1 MATGSVD
8 PGDAELDTPSPVALE
23 LRVHGVHN
31 TPPASMLGITNDDL
45 AQVAGDTVT
54 GFYRSRSGN
63 LPYRVPKSGLAVEAY
78 SWGALTSG
86 ARGLFGWVQRA
97 LWLLLLPF
105 ALANMAYWARLGL
118 GKGRRESRLG
128 ASAVRVSSLLL
139 TVFLVIAAATV
150 FVDLVGW
157 QCYRGG
163 SAACPG
169 IPSWMD
175 WMGRRTPGQRL
186 AIGALGPVLV
196 VLVFVVLTNKSLA
209 RYEATTDPMR
219 SGLARSDRH
228 VGVDDD
234 GAPSDTRP
242 DDHVL
247 LHPDLWNG
255 VVRTRVL
262 RDTHLAASMAAI
274 VAFVGGHA
282 LHVWH
287 GATWWDVL
295 VGVLVAVAA
304 VVLALSLWMTC
315 STLPG
320 DVERQL
326 LGNENDRQVLWSRRG
341 TVLAVLAATVLVAL
355 LVLLVAAPTG
365 GFDELQDFFGR
376 NAWFVVLFL
385 ALTALHLCVFAGG
398 RLQGPLRVVVPVGV
412 AVLLV
417 AASVV
422 VYLPVWR
429 GGADAS
435 PDGGLVAVVVLVVLA
450 AFAVLAIWHY
460 SLARDS
466 RVAAEQERAGEGHA
480 TERDRTFA
488 RSAFAG
494 AGASVLLAAAS
505 WTALLFTTASV
516 IGAANFFNGSAP
528 VTTLETSLPKAEL
541 PAPLSKD
548 FRAPTRPDL
557 TVSGKVALSGAVY
570 GIDGSGRLVV
580 YSGTVKVTTAWRGD
594 PLSDS
599 KPLRAVQQ
607 GGSYQVEKVALP
619 SAQVAVENSCDWN
632 AVPARERLA
641 GHAGGYVCQD
651 GPDFHRSLDLA
662 VPSQTLSI
670 DAPTSTVQLALAR
683 PGYTPLVV
691 PQVMVW
697 APVAQTLWLALV
709 AIAVIWC
716 LWRFRRARTQVMDD
730 PDAYDGVP
738 DYDRPGAR
746 RTRATAAFAHR
757 AERILDVV
765 GFVTS
770 PVALALIVA
779 SSMGRAP
786 WQVIPHIRVLS
797 DISLYV
803 VVGAAA
809 LLILLGSRIR
819 TSDSARRAVGV
830 IWDLATFWPRAAH
843 PLSPPCYAE
852 RVVPEISVRV
862 LWALALPGRR
872 QVVLSGHSQGSL
884 IVTTVAARLPRIDRL
899 RLITYGSQVRAL
911 YGRFFPS
918 VFGPEVVGYVPTTGP
933 SLLDRGVPD
942 LKTPTDATQVPPPPA
957 QADSVRSRL
966 RTLDDWVN
974 LFRRTDP
981 LGWRVFSDVD
991 SVVDVPTLEVPR
1003 RPMGDPG
1010 PPIKGHSDY
1019 QHSPE
1024 YRAHVQ
1030 AWTEEVL
1037 VGYPTGTTDVRP
1049 LPAP

>member
-8 PGDAELDTPSPVALE
+8 PDDAQRVTPSPVSLE

-31 TPPASMLGITNDDL
+31 TPPASMLGITKADL
-45 AQVAGDTVT
+45 AQVAGDTLT
-54 GFYRSRSGN
+54 GFYRSRSGD
-63 LPYRVPKSGLAVEAY
+63 LPYRVPKPGLAVEAY

-105 ALANMAYWARLGL
+105 ALTNMAYWARLGV
-118 GKGRRESRLG
+118 GKGRRDSRLG

-139 TVFLVIAAATV
+139 TIFLVIAAATV
-150 FVDLVGW
+150 FIDLVGW

-163 SAACPG
+163 SPACPG

-175 WMGRRTPGQRL
+175 WMARRTPGQRL

-196 VLVFVVLTNKSLA
+196 VLVFVVLTNRSLA

-219 SGLARSDRH
+219 SGLSQPDRR
-228 VGVDDD
+228 GGLDDD
-234 GAPSDTRP
+234 GAASDTRP
-242 DDHVL
+242 DGHVL

-255 VVRTRVL
+255 EVRTRIL

-274 VAFVGGHA
+274 VAFLGGHV
-282 LHVWH
+282 LHTWH
-287 GATWWDVL
+287 GAGWLHAFVAVL
-295 VGVLVAVAA
+295 VVVAA
-304 VVLALSLWMTC
+304 VVLVLCVWMAC

-326 LGNENDRQVLWSRRG
+326 LGAENDAEKLWARRG
-341 TVLAVLAATVLVAL
+341 SVLATLAAVVLLAL
-355 LVLLVAAPTG
+355 LVLLVAAPVG

-398 RLQGPLRVVVPVGV
+398 RMQGPLRVVVPLGV
-412 AVLLV
+412 AGLLV
-417 AASVV
+417 AASLV

-450 AFAVLAIWHY
+450 AFAVLAGWHY

-466 RVAAEQERAGEGHA
+466 RVAVEQESAGEGHA
-480 TERDRTFA
+480 SERDRTFA

-494 AGASVLLAAAS
+494 AGSSVLLAAAT

-516 IGAANFFNGSAP
+516 IGAANFFNGNAP
-528 VTTLETSLPKAEL
+528 VTTLETSLPRSEL

-548 FRAPTRPDL
+548 FRAPSRPDL
-557 TVSGKVALSGAVY
+557 TVSGKVTLSGAVY

-619 SAQVAVENSCDWN
+619 SADVVVENSCDWN
-632 AVPARERLA
+632 AVPARERLTTR
-641 GHAGGYVCQD
+641 AGGYVCQD
-651 GPDFHRSLDLA
+651 GPDFRQESELT

-697 APVAQTLWLALV
+697 APVAQTLWLVVVTLALL
-709 AIAVIWC
+709 WC
-716 LWRFRRARTQVMDD
+716 LWRFRRARAQVMDD
-730 PDAYDGVP
+730 AAAYDAVP
-738 DYDRPGAR
+738 AFDRPGAR

-757 AERILDVV
+757 AERILDIV
-765 GFVTS
+765 GFVTA

-779 SSMGRAP
+779 SSLGKAP
-786 WQVIPHIRVLS
+786 WEVIPHIRVLS
-797 DISLYV
+797 DVSLYV

-843 PLSPPCYAE
+843 PLSPPCYSE

-884 IVTTVAARLPRIDRL
+884 IVTTVAARLPRLDRL

-918 VFGPEVVGYVPTTGP
+918 VFGPEVVGYVPTEGP
-933 SLLDRGVPD
+933 SLLDRGRPD
-942 LKTPTDATQVPPPPA
+942 LQTSTDPTVVPPPPA
-957 QADSVRSRL
+957 QADSVRARL
-966 RTLDDWVN
+966 GSLSDWVN

-981 LGWRVFSDVD
+981 LGWRVFSDLD

-1003 RPMGDPG
+1003 QPMGDPG
-1010 PPIKGHSDY
+1010 PPVKGHSDY

-1024 YRAHVQ
+1024 YRAHVGR
-1030 AWTEEVL
+1030 WTEEVL
-1037 VGYPTGTTDVRP
+1037 VGYPTSTSDVRP
-1049 LPAP
+1049 LPEP